1 MTLTAEPTAQ
11 HETIVSLSHSLLFS
25 VVIKNTILGE
35 ANLRRILSLTL
46 LAQYAEHGLWNCRA
60 SVRVS
65 VCLSVRPSNHSPAAA
80 AFGEFAAERRAG
92 EKCRSTASG
101 AGCPPAAAP
110 QRGQQH
116 GAQQQTRA
124 VSRLQRTYEAVRRLV
139 ITAPPCYATV
149 RATDADF
156 CR

>member
-1 MTLTAEPTAQ
+1 
-11 HETIVSLSHSLLFS
+11 
-25 VVIKNTILGE
+25 
-35 ANLRRILSLTL
+35 
-46 LAQYAEHGLWNCRA
+46 
-60 SVRVS
+60 VS

-139 ITAPPCYATV
+139 IAAPLLRHCAGDGRGFLSVIGAFITAAAAAASVAAAEIELIVPYPV
-149 RATDADF
+149 RPSFTRYLVPVMGKT
-156 CR
+156 CG